1 MTDHSLTSTDSHN
14 ATYAM
19 NAPFS
24 QRFPIKSEQD
34 ICRLEQTPFE
44 QALAVT
50 NTYQLFQ
57 NSARAFGESTALT
70 FLVTA
75 DPEQPPVRCSYAE
88 LFTGITQTANLLY
101 SLGIRENDVIAILLP
116 NCIECHLALWGAEA
130 AGIVLPLNPLF
141 SDEKLAAMMDVAQVK
156 ALIAYGAN
164 TDVEFWT
171 KALKLRQQ
179 VPTLQHLLRV
189 MPAFETE
196 PPAAPPADDVIEFD
210 SQRLLQ
216 PGRRLLSERHFHS
229 SDIAAYFHTGG
240 TTGIPK
246 IARHSHGA
254 QVFSAWASVQLMGS
268 GPGTI
273 TINCYPLFHVAGA
286 LSASLSALSAGVET
300 VIPTTRLLRNRQ
312 VLINYWRLV
321 EKYRATTVSAVPT
334 VLAALLNIPV
344 NGADISSLRACR
356 TGAAPLP
363 QQLADEFIHRFG
375 IPVSE
380 NLGMTEM
387 AGISTITPPEMRG
400 PAGCVGLR
408 LPYSHLK
415 IVALDKQNRVTGQ
428 VLPTGQAGMVLFSS
442 PNLFSGYLNPQ
453 DTESAFTKEGW
464 LITGDI
470 GFVDE
475 VSRLHISGRAKDLII
490 RSGHNI
496 DPKVIEDVLASH
508 PAVQVCAAVGAPDS
522 YAGEVP
528 VAFAVLRPDKQAT
541 EEELLAFIGQ
551 YVDEIPAKPKQL
563 TILDSMPVTN
573 VGKVYK
579 PQLRAL
585 AAQRSATELIN
596 KMCQEY
602 HLDVKHTPRVELI
615 SESSLRVSLAP
626 VGGMDTEHG
635 LSEHFRTEL
644 ARIPFHI
651 DIQ

>member
-1 MTDHSLTSTDSHN
+1 MTQHSLRSTDSHN
-14 ATYAM
+14 AAI
-19 NAPFS
+19 APFS
-24 QRFPIKSEQD
+24 QWFLIKSEQD
-34 ICRLEQTPFE
+34 ICRIEQTPFE
-44 QALAVT
+44 QALVVT
-50 NTYQLFQ
+50 STYQLFE
-57 NSARAFGESTALT
+57 NSARAFADSPALT

-75 DPEQPPVRCSYAE
+75 DPEQQPVRCSYAE

-101 SLGIRENDVIAILLP
+101 SLGIRSNDVIAILLP
-116 NCIECHLALWGAEA
+116 NCIECHLALWGGEA

-141 SDEKLAAMMDVAQVK
+141 SDDKLATMLNVAQAKV
-156 ALIAYGAN
+156 LIAYGADA
-164 TDVEFWT
+164 DVAFWT

-196 PPAAPPADDVIEFD
+196 PAATPVADDVIEFD

-216 PGRRLLSERHFHS
+216 PGHRLLSERNFQS

-240 TTGIPK
+240 TTGTPK

-254 QVFSAWASVQLMGS
+254 QVYSAWASVQLMGS
-268 GPGTI
+268 GPGSI

-312 VLINYWRLV
+312 VLTHYWRLV
-321 EKYRATTVSAVPT
+321 EKYRVTTLSAVPT
-334 VLAALLNIPV
+334 VLAALLNVPL
-344 NGADISSLRACR
+344 NGADISSLVACR

-363 QQLADEFIHRFG
+363 QQLADEFTQRFG

-380 NLGMTEM
+380 SLGMTEM
-387 AGISTITPPEMRG
+387 AGISTITPPGVRG
-400 PAGCVGLR
+400 AAGCVGFR

-428 VLPTGQAGMVLFSS
+428 VLPTGKAGMVLFTS
-442 PNLFSGYLNPQ
+442 PNLFSGYLNPK

-470 GFVDE
+470 GYLDDE
-475 VSRLHISGRAKDLII
+475 SRLHISGRAKDLII

-508 PAVQVCAAVGAPDS
+508 PAVEVCAAVGAPDS

-528 VAFAVLRPDKQAT
+528 VAFAVLRPNKETT
-541 EEELLAFIGQ
+541 EEELLAYIGQ
-551 YVDEIPAKPKQL
+551 YIDEIPAKPKQL
-563 TILDSMPVTN
+563 TILDRMPVTN
-573 VGKVYK
+573 VGKIYK

-585 AAQRSATELIN
+585 AAQRSATELIH

-602 HLDVKHTPRVELI
+602 HLDARHTPKVELI
-615 SESSLRVSLAP
+615 SEKSLRVSLAP

-635 LSEHFRTEL
+635 LSEYFRAEL